1 MSRKRYAPE
10 GIIGKLREAEVAQ
23 APGHP
28 VADVMEKQLKI
39 LLLEAVDCSA
49 EMVEYELS
57 KASTHFTLARVENQE
72 SYLRAL
78 QEFCPH
84 LILADCRLPQTDC
97 LMALALAQDI
107 CPEVPFLFL
116 SGDMRPATRRAR
128 PKIIGF
134 KAAAGQ
140 KPKTC

>member
-1 MSRKRYAPE
+1 MSRRRYAPE
-10 GIIGKLREAEVAQ
+10 EIIGKLREAEVAP

-28 VADVMEKQLKI
+28 AAEVMEKQLKI
-39 LLLEAVDCSA
+39 LLLEAVECSA

-57 KASTHFTLARVENQE
+57 KASTHFTLARVESQE

-97 LMALALAQDI
+97 LVALALAQDI

-116 SGDMRPATRRAR
+116 SGDMSLATRRAF
-128 PKIIGF
+128 PKIISF
-134 KAAAGQ
+134 KAATGQ
-140 KPKTC
+140 EPKTC